1 MPTPKTYVPLFV
13 KEHEFK
19 DGGTM
24 LKMSCK
30 VEKLVAFLN
39 QHVNSKG
46 YVNMNISRRKEVGQY
61 GDTHSVVLDT
71 WEPKPK
77 VEPSDPPPPRNQS
90 DENQD
95 TGELLPF

>member
-1 MPTPKTYVPLFV
+1 MATPKTYAPLFV

-24 LKMSCK
+24 LKMSAK
-30 VEKLVAFLN
+30 ADKLIAFLN

-46 YVNMNISRRKEVGQY
+46 YVNFNISRRKEVGQY
-61 GDTHSVVLDT
+61 GDTHSVYLDT

-77 VEPSDPPPPRNQS
+77 VEPSDPPPQVSPNN
-90 DENQD
+90 DNQD
-95 TGELLPF
+95 LPF